1 MFKQIK
7 YLVSSYTFF
16 FPENPFTCD
25 CEIAWFRDWV
35 TIRNT
40 TVVNLPMETRCNEPP
55 HLKDMAIPSVTHS
68 QLGCVSRAT
77 EKTVP
82 LNILLILLFVGIFA

>member
-1 MFKQIK
+1 MI
-7 YLVSSYTFF
+7 FF
-16 FPENPFTCD
+16 SENPFMCD

-55 HLKDMAIPSVTHS
+55 HLKDLAIPTVSHS

-77 EKTVP
+77 MKTVP
-82 LNILLILLFVGIFA
+82 LNILLILLFVGVFA